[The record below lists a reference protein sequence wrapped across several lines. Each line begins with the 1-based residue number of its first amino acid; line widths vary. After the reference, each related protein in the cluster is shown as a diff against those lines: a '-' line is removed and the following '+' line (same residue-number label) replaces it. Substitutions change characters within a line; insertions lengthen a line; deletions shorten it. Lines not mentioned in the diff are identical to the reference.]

1 MKLSV
6 QETISHYYK
15 FVSETGTKRITIGHM
30 TKWVG
35 DPFGSG
41 KRGLERNE
49 RWHDQCVSVLKND
62 DYNPLWDF
70 DLPRTSEENRLKP

>member
-1 MKLSV
+1 
-6 QETISHYYK
+6 
-15 FVSETGTKRITIGHM
+15 M

-49 RWHDQCVSVLKND
+49 RWRDQCVSVLKND

>member
-1 MKLSV
+1 
-6 QETISHYYK
+6 
-15 FVSETGTKRITIGHM
+15 M

-62 DYNPLWDF
+62 DYNPLW
-70 DLPRTSEENRLKP
+70 LVTSIYPEPAKKTG